1 MILYAQ
7 IDNRAEREAKSNSSI
22 LQEIPA
28 AGYFWIILAL
38 FGELQSKRMTYP
50 RTLHKVNIG
59 AYSIGH
65 A

>member
-1 MILYAQ
+1 MSAQ
-7 IDNRAEREAKSNSSI
+7 IDNRAERVAKGNSSI
-22 LQEIPA
+22 FQEIPA

-50 RTLHKVNIG
+50 HTLHKVNIG
-59 AYSIGH
+59 ADLVEH